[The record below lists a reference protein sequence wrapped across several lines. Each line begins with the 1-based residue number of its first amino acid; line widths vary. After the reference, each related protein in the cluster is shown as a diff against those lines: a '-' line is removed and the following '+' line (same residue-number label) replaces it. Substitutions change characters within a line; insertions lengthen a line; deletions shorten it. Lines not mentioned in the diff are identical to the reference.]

1 MPRVMSFVC
10 VLLAAA
16 ALCAADSPA
25 KQPTTAPA
33 GPQDAKAD
41 SPDTKAAPA
50 GGGKVTVTEVSGLA
64 QKCDASK
71 EPVKWEP
78 LKVGDELGEKAI
90 IRTGLSSSAVLKF
103 EDRSD
108 VRVGSAT
115 KVGISEFRKDG
126 AKVKTRLG
134 LKYGSVRAHVHSE
147 RGPADFRVTTPT
159 ATLSVRGS
167 ILDGSFTADLGSQGR
182 NLQGLL
188 VLTSALRQQM
198 INKGEGVSDNHNLP
212 VLAMLSQFHAQ
223 MGDKSGGLTQNEIQS
238 LLTNGGG
245 RAGIGGAVPGNRSSG
260 GPGTFTPMSLVR
272 GPGNTGIGNEENPGW
287 P

>member
-1 MPRVMSFVC
+1 MPRVISFAF
-10 VLLAAA
+10 VLLAVA

-33 GPQDAKAD
+33 EPQDAKPD
-41 SPDTKAAPA
+41 STGAPA
-50 GGGKVTVTEVSGLA
+50 SGGKVTVAAVTGLA
-64 QKCDASK
+64 QKCDASQ
-71 EPVKWEP
+71 EPVEWKP

-90 IRTGLSSSAVLKF
+90 IRTGLSSSVVLKF

-108 VRVGSAT
+108 VRVGSVT

-147 RGPADFRVTTPT
+147 RGPADFRVTTAT

-182 NLQGLL
+182 SLQGLL
-188 VLTSALRQQM
+188 ILTSALRQQM
-198 INKGEGVSDNHNLP
+198 IQKGEGITDDHNLP

-223 MGDKSGGLTQNEIQS
+223 IGDKSGGLTPSEIKS

-245 RAGIGGAVPGNRSSG
+245 RAGIGGSVPGNQSG
-260 GPGTFTPMSLVR
+260 TGPGTFTPTSLVQGAGNT
-272 GPGNTGIGNEENPGW
+272 GPGNQQNPGW